1 MDLIYRIP
9 NKASW
14 PTDFINKIM
23 NFDALEFLRKIP
35 DECISLVITS
45 PPYWNVK
52 DYEHPR
58 QIGQTGYEQY
68 LDDLLM
74 VWQET
79 ERVLAPN
86 GKMVIVTPIM
96 PISKEINNESHTRHI
111 KNINNDI
118 EYTILKNTK
127 LLRYSLFIW
136 QKQTSEKMFGSY
148 PYPPNIYEDNT
159 IEFINVFV
167 KPGKPISIPQKAKE
181 PSKLNQVEW
190 INLTMQVWPIYPA
203 DVKREA
209 GHPAPF
215 PVVLPQRLI
224 MMYTFQSV
232 PEAGFM
238 GDVVLDMFN
247 GTGSTCVAAK
257 LLQRHYIGNDL
268 NPDYCNIAKERLD
281 YLNKDYGKAIDPR
294 EIILD
299 KIKVKSP
306 QSSELL
312 PFLNFNN

>member
-9 NKASW
+9 DKANW
-14 PTDFINKIM
+14 PTDFIDKIV

-111 KNINNDI
+111 KNINND
-118 EYTILKNTK
+118 
-127 LLRYSLFIW
+127 
-136 QKQTSEKMFGSY
+136 
-148 PYPPNIYEDNT
+148 
-159 IEFINVFV
+159 
-167 KPGKPISIPQKAKE
+167 
-181 PSKLNQVEW
+181 
-190 INLTMQVWPIYPA
+190 
-203 DVKREA
+203 
-209 GHPAPF
+209 
-215 PVVLPQRLI
+215 
-224 MMYTFQSV
+224 
-232 PEAGFM
+232 
-238 GDVVLDMFN
+238 
-247 GTGSTCVAAK
+247 
-257 LLQRHYIGNDL
+257 
-268 NPDYCNIAKERLD
+268 
-281 YLNKDYGKAIDPR
+281 
-294 EIILD
+294 
-299 KIKVKSP
+299 
-306 QSSELL
+306 
-312 PFLNFNN
+312 